1 MHSRPDTLIPDGA
14 DASIYAGASPDTSR
28 QPQPAAGAMTD
39 AEMSSSLEGT
49 DAERIA
55 SDKRSKI
62 LREMV
67 AKSLATDV
75 TAKTLDK
82 SKSKKQNRQNG
93 QCDKL
98 LGERTWRLLGSEGRR
113 W

>member
-67 AKSLATDV
+67 AKSLRGTHDCGDSA
-75 TAKTLDK
+75 AN
-82 SKSKKQNRQNG
+82 SPA
-93 QCDKL
+93 
-98 LGERTWRLLGSEGRR
+98 RR
-113 W
+113 RI